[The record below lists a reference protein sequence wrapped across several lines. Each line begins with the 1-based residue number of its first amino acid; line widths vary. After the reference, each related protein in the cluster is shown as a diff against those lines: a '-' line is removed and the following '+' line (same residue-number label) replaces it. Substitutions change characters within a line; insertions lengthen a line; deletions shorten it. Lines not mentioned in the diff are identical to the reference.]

1 MILLLNTRFNHDQ
14 PPQVNAPELPQE
26 EDGGLPGEVLPKEAI
41 MDKRLIVFFDW
52 QVGHSGESTSGSEK
66 RISFSNS
73 SPQLKQ

>member
-14 PPQVNAPELPQE
+14 PPQLKPPELPQE
-26 EDGGLPGEVLPKEAI
+26 GAGLPGGELPKEAI